1 MQIAMSPKQ
10 IRSIA
15 EADGRVNAWSGS
27 VRSGKT
33 VSSILRWFMFLASP
47 PEQFGHFV
55 MVGRTRD
62 SLARNVIDVMQNEQ
76 LFGKLADEVIYRTG
90 QPFAMIMGRKVWVL
104 GASDSQAEKT
114 LRGLTVAGAYVD
126 EVTVVREDLFKQ
138 LLARMSVEDA
148 KMFCTTNPDS
158 PMHWFKVEY
167 LDRIGPGEGQLQDW
181 FHWHF
186 VLDDNPQ
193 LSEAYKNSLK
203 AEYTGLW
210 YRRFILGLW
219 VSAEGAVF
227 DMWDPAQYV
236 VPWRELPP
244 MRELISVGVDY
255 GTTNPTAAIMLG
267 MGEDNVLYAVDEWG
281 YAPSSSATRWTDA
294 ELSKGLREWLRQ
306 PHVPVHPSTRY
317 RMERA
322 PDIVALDPAAA
333 SFRVQLSQDGLH
345 TYSADNDVLYGIR
358 ALSSIISRGRMKV
371 SDRCVEL
378 LTEIPGYSWD
388 PKYTNAGMDAPI
400 KRNDHWVDAW
410 RYACIT
416 TEGRWRPHIDSTE
429 IEPVFQEN

>member
-1 MQIAMSPKQ
+1 MSPKQ

-167 LDRIGPGEGQLQDW
+167 LDRSGPGEGQQ
-181 FHWHF
+181 
-186 VLDDNPQ
+186 
-193 LSEAYKNSLK
+193 
-203 AEYTGLW
+203 
-210 YRRFILGLW
+210 
-219 VSAEGAVF
+219 
-227 DMWDPAQYV
+227 QY
-236 VPWRELPP
+236 
-244 MRELISVGVDY
+244 
-255 GTTNPTAAIMLG
+255 
-267 MGEDNVLYAVDEWG
+267 
-281 YAPSSSATRWTDA
+281 
-294 ELSKGLREWLRQ
+294 
-306 PHVPVHPSTRY
+306 
-317 RMERA
+317 
-322 PDIVALDPAAA
+322 
-333 SFRVQLSQDGLH
+333 
-345 TYSADNDVLYGIR
+345 
-358 ALSSIISRGRMKV
+358 
-371 SDRCVEL
+371 
-378 LTEIPGYSWD
+378 
-388 PKYTNAGMDAPI
+388 
-400 KRNDHWVDAW
+400 
-410 RYACIT
+410 
-416 TEGRWRPHIDSTE
+416 
-429 IEPVFQEN
+429 